1 MKQKFKILITLLL
14 VLFYSTNLLAEDR
27 CKTFFNLMKEK
38 RDEYKTY
45 YLPSAPFVYYDTGF
59 DFDYEYDPTSDDNK
73 GAWVTKYSKEGYLII
88 NKILHNSIDPD
99 ISKGDE
105 LISVDGISV
114 QSEEL
119 QDIYNHKIFD
129 YFKKAHKEEKK
140 IILILKKEK
149 KKNYEVKTEVFK
161 YEIVNTGININL
173 KSINYIDQIKGEF
186 EAYLENNFTYNFN
199 EDDGLNQLAH
209 EVLIYKNDDDKYR
222 IQTCFV
228 KKEFWDG
235 LEAISP
241 SKLYKFANINK
252 IDKDQ
257 IDQTVSI
264 NPNSKKYGDSNDKLK
279 LTVTNEGNYVF
290 NNRFN
295 LRSFPFDKQKL
306 KILIYDNFYKAE
318 NRAIFSGTY
327 MMRNLE
333 RFVEEEEIAG
343 WDIMNGKII
352 DVTYQDPN
360 KPFFTSAISLEIDI
374 ERKHGYYIFKVIFPI
389 ILILTV
395 CWSVVWVDPRELE
408 SRLTIT
414 IVCLLSLIAY
424 NFVIDAEL
432 PKLEYLTV
440 LDWIVL
446 ISYIYATI
454 PNFLS
459 IISFRLQKTNLKLSD
474 KLEIISKRYGL
485 SSYVVGI
492 FLIVLLNANLNIEN
506 SSSLISWMA
515 FR

>member
-1 MKQKFKILITLLL
+1 MKKKFKILVTLFSI
-14 VLFYSTNLLAEDR
+14 LFYSTNLLAKDDCEN
-27 CKTFFNLMKEK
+27 FFNLMIEKKE
-38 RDEYKTY
+38 EYLTY
-45 YLPSAPFVYYDTGF
+45 FLPPAPFEYYDAGF
-59 DFDYEYDPTSDDNK
+59 DFDYEWDPTANENS
-73 GAWVTKYSKEGYLII
+73 GGWVTLYSEEGYLIV
-88 NKILHNSIDPD
+88 NKILHNAIHPD
-99 ISKGDE
+99 ISQGDK

-114 QSEEL
+114 QSKEL
-119 QDIYNHKIFD
+119 KHDFNYKIFD
-129 YFKKAHKEEKK
+129 YFEKAYNEDREV
-140 IILILKKEK
+140 ILKLRNQE
-149 KKNYEVKTEVFK
+149 KKNYEVKTSIFK
-161 YEIVNTGININL
+161 YEPVNTGVNISL

-186 EAYLENNFTYNFN
+186 EAYLENTFTYKFQGKSGLNRLAQEVLVY
-199 EDDGLNQLAH
+199 EDDNGKWQ
-209 EVLIYKNDDDKYR
+209 
-222 IQTCFV
+222 IQTCTV
-228 KKEFWDG
+228 KKEFWDK
-235 LEAISP
+235 LKAVSP
-241 SKLYKFANINK
+241 ERNYKFANINK

-257 IDQTVSI
+257 IEQSVHI
-264 NPNSKKYGDSNDKLK
+264 NPDSKKYGDDKDQLK
-279 LTVTNEGNYVF
+279 LMVTSEGNYVF

-295 LRSFPFDKQKL
+295 LRSFPFDRQKL

-318 NRAIFSGTY
+318 NRAILSGTF
-327 MMRNLE
+327 MLRNLN

-343 WDIMNGKII
+343 WDIIDGKIK
-352 DVTYQDPN
+352 DTTFQDPN
-360 KPFFTSAISLEIDI
+360 KPFFTSAVYLEIDL

-408 SRLTIT
+408 ARLTIT

-515 FR
+515 FK

>member
-1 MKQKFKILITLLL
+1 MKKKFKILIKLFL

-27 CKTFFNLMKEK
+27 CKTFFNLMKEQ
-38 RDEYKTY
+38 RDQYQTY
-45 YLPSAPFVYYDTGF
+45 FLPSAPFVYYDTGF
-59 DFDYEYDPTSDDNK
+59 DFEYEWDPTAKDNK
-73 GAWVTKYSKEGYLII
+73 GTWILKYSKEGYLII
-88 NKILHNSIDPD
+88 GKVLHND
-99 ISKGDE
+99 INPNISQNDE
-105 LISVDGISV
+105 LISVDGFSV

-119 QDIYNHKIFD
+119 AATNYKIFE
-129 YFKKAHKEEKK
+129 YFEKAYDEKRE
-140 IILILKKEK
+140 IILILRDQEK
-149 KKNYEVKTEVFK
+149 KKYEVKTEVFK
-161 YEIVNTGININL
+161 YEPVNTGININL

-186 EAYLENNFTYNFN
+186 EAYLENEFSYNFN
-199 EDDGLNQLAH
+199 ESDGPNELAQ
-209 EVLIYKNDDDKYR
+209 EILIFQDDKDEYQT
-222 IQTCFV
+222 QTCTV
-228 KKEFWDG
+228 KKEFWDR
-235 LEAISP
+235 LESVSP
-241 SKLYKFANINK
+241 SNFYKFANINK

-257 IDQTVSI
+257 IEVSVHL
-264 NPNSKKYGDSNDKLK
+264 NPDSKKYGDEKNKLK
-279 LTVTNEGNYVF
+279 LTDIYEGNYIF

-295 LRSFPFDKQKL
+295 LRSFPFDRQKL
-306 KILIYDNFYKAE
+306 KILIYDNFYRAE
-318 NRAIFSGTY
+318 NRAIFSGTF
-327 MMRNLE
+327 MMRDLN
-333 RFVEEEEIAG
+333 RFIEKGEISG
-343 WDIMNGKII
+343 WDIINGKIKDTI
-352 DVTYQDPN
+352 FQDPN
-360 KPFFTSAISLEIDI
+360 KTYFTSAVSLEIDL
-374 ERKHGYYIFKVIFPI
+374 ERKHGYYIFKVILPI

-408 SRLTIT
+408 ARLTIT

-459 IISFRLQKTNLKLSD
+459 IVSFRLQKTNLKLSN

-485 SSYVVGI
+485 SSYVLGI
-492 FLIVLLNANLNIEN
+492 FLIVLLNANLNIQN